1 MCYPIG
7 NILILTKE
15 ESKVTKMRHKH
26 AIAKRISQL
35 RAKHKYTQR
44 TLGALV
50 GVSHNTIKKWC
61 DGDLVPKRQ
70 NIRKLGKIFNV
81 SPAYLMFGIGDKAA
95 DPLADPITKVAVDIF
110 QCLTRS
116 NQEQIIQLMTALLES
131 PKGCDVFDK
140 ENGEGNG

>member
-1 MCYPIG
+1 MNKP
-7 NILILTKE
+7 
-15 ESKVTKMRHKH
+15 RHKH

-61 DGDLVPKRQ
+61 DGDLVPKRT

-81 SPAYLMFGIGDKAA
+81 SPAYLMFGIGDQVAN
-95 DPLADPITKVAVDIF
+95 PLADPMTEIAVDIF
-110 QCLTRS
+110 QCLTKK

-131 PKGCDVFDK
+131 PKGQDVFIKD
-140 ENGEGNG
+140 NGEGNG

>member
-1 MCYPIG
+1 M
-7 NILILTKE
+7 
-15 ESKVTKMRHKH
+15 SKMRHKH

-81 SPAYLMFGIGDKAA
+81 SPAYLMFGIGDQIAN
-95 DPLADPITKVAVDIF
+95 PLADPMTKVAVDIF
-110 QCLTRS
+110 QCLNKS
-116 NQEQIIQLMTALLES
+116 NQEQIITLMTSLLES
-131 PKGCDVFDK
+131 PKGEDIFD
-140 ENGEGNG
+140 EANGDANG